1 MMRMQ
6 PSLGFADRPF
16 QAEKTAAVAIEL
28 SDVSVTFGRG
38 ERAVPAL
45 AMTSVRIGDGEFV
58 ALVGPS
64 GCGKST
70 ILRLVAGLVQPSTG
84 VVILGGREVAAKAL
98 RVGMAFQNP
107 TMLPWLTIEQNIM
120 LPLKIVEPY
129 RSQFAKLKR
138 TVFRDKANAL
148 LEQVGLKGFGRRF
161 PWQLSGGML
170 QRANL
175 CRALIHEP
183 RMLLL
188 DEPFGALDQ
197 FTREELWSILQE
209 LWMLHRP
216 TVLLVTHDL
225 REAGFLASR
234 ICVMSARPG
243 RILDDREVTFARPR
257 TVAMTFE
264 PDFVALNQRLRAFIV
279 GEHGAAK
286 LMARLMASLMAAM
299 PDLDYRQKAWSAG
312 LIVLFFAGWE
322 LFCLMTGMSD
332 LVLPRPSQI
341 FVTLVQKFPLLWPH
355 ILQTLATTMIGFVLG
370 VVLGVVLG
378 AIIGVSKTAYD
389 TAYPLL
395 VGFSSIPKVALVPI
409 FVLWFGS
416 GSVPAVLTAL
426 SICFFPIVVNIATG
440 LATTEPELEDVLKA
454 LGATKFDIL
463 WNVGLPRTM
472 PFFFASL
479 KVAISYAFVGA
490 VLSETVA
497 SNRGIGNV
505 MMTASSNFNVPLV
518 FAGLFVLAALGV
530 ALYAIFAVIEGR
542 VTGWATRKN
551 DLITT

>member
-6 PSLGFADRPF
+6 PTPAFSGTPVLSDSSGQSAPI
-16 QAEKTAAVAIEL
+16 AIEL

-45 AMTSVRIGDGEFV
+45 AATTLRVADGEFV

-98 RVGMAFQNP
+98 RIGMAFQNP
-107 TMLPWLTIEQNIM
+107 TMLPWMTIEQNIM

-129 RSQFAKLKR
+129 RSQFRKLKR
-138 TVFRDKANAL
+138 TAFRDKANAL

-197 FTREELWSILQE
+197 FTREELWSILQG
-209 LWMLHRP
+209 LWMAHQP

-243 RILDDREVTFARPR
+243 RILDDRRTTFPRPR

-264 PDFVALNQRLRAFIV
+264 PEFVALNQRLREFIV
-279 GEHGAAK
+279 DARTAA
-286 LMARLMASLMAAM
+286 
-299 PDLDYRQKAWSAG
+299 SAEG
-312 LIVLFFAGWE
+312 
-322 LFCLMTGMSD
+322 
-332 LVLPRPSQI
+332 
-341 FVTLVQKFPLLWPH
+341 
-355 ILQTLATTMIGFVLG
+355 
-370 VVLGVVLG
+370 
-378 AIIGVSKTAYD
+378 
-389 TAYPLL
+389 
-395 VGFSSIPKVALVPI
+395 
-409 FVLWFGS
+409 GS
-416 GSVPAVLTAL
+416 HHA
-426 SICFFPIVVNIATG
+426 
-440 LATTEPELEDVLKA
+440 
-454 LGATKFDIL
+454 
-463 WNVGLPRTM
+463 
-472 PFFFASL
+472 
-479 KVAISYAFVGA
+479 
-490 VLSETVA
+490 
-497 SNRGIGNV
+497 
-505 MMTASSNFNVPLV
+505 
-518 FAGLFVLAALGV
+518 
-530 ALYAIFAVIEGR
+530 
-542 VTGWATRKN
+542 
-551 DLITT
+551 